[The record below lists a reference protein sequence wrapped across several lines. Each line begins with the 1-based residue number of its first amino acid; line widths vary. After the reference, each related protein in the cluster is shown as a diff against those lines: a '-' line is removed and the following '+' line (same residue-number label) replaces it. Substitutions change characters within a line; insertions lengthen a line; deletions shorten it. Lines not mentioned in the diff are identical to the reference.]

1 MLKNVQRRIIIHT
14 VRARTDTACTPE
26 ENASA
31 RSTRRQKEEKEDFA
45 RRGKSLAR

>member
-1 MLKNVQRRIIIHT
+1 MSRGLLYT
-14 VRARTDTACTPE
+14 GRARTDTACTPE

-45 RRGKSLAR
+45 RRENRLRDDAF